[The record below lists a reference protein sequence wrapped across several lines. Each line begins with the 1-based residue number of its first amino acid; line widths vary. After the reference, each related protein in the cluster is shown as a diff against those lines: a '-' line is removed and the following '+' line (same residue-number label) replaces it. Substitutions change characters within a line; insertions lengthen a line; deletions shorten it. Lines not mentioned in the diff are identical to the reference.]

1 MTDLYRVTVAEL
13 LEAADRLQA
22 WTQAGLDPA
31 ATTWPIAATLSNDL
45 LARDESGAHWLY
57 APHAQR
63 WYRHTA
69 AGWQRVSHPPS
80 GPLEAPASPA
90 LLSDR
95 QTADALAAFDPSD
108 NPVALSTVK
117 GPALSAAEGPT
128 ANPTPHEGIS
138 HAIAGLRDAYAQ
150 GRLSSDD
157 ATEIAA
163 RMALLDRQGCFWMPG
178 FWSGE
183 WHRFHAGDW
192 HEAEPPAIDTLV
204 RLDEGPR
211 PCDNCGA
218 QLDSGLICP
227 ACGEAVPPTVVSLEP
242 PGAPLPPEQAGRVLM
257 GVAAYMIG
265 GLGTIPEPVT
275 AEWDPPTDR
284 PQKSTPESI
293 ACPACDHAN
302 PLASRFCNAC
312 GQPLVPPPAAC
323 IPPPPQPESACCA
336 LCGAP
341 LAPEQAFCSQCGQP
355 VPSAQE
361 ASPPRFCPSCGEPAE
376 PGQAFCAHCGQSLR
390 SS

>member
-13 LEAADRLQA
+13 LEAADRIQA
-22 WTQAGLDPA
+22 WARAGLDP
-31 ATTWPIAATLSNDL
+31 AATLSNDL

-57 APHAQR
+57 DPHARR
-63 WYRHTA
+63 WHRHTA
-69 AGWQRVSHPPS
+69 AGWQRASHPS
-80 GPLEAPASPA
+80 TDPLEAPASPA

-95 QTADALAAFDPSD
+95 QTADALAAFDPSV
-108 NPVALSTVK
+108 NPVALSTAK
-117 GPALSAAEGPT
+117 GPTPSAAEGP
-128 ANPTPHEGIS
+128 ALSKAEGATPHEGIS

-192 HEAEPPAIDTLV
+192 REAEPPAIDTLV

-211 PCDNCGA
+211 LCDNCGA

-227 ACGEAVPPTVVSLEP
+227 ACGEAVPPTVVSLQP
-242 PGAPLPPEQAGRVLM
+242 PGAPLPPEQADRVLM
-257 GVAAYMIG
+257 GVAAYMIV
-265 GLGTIPEPVT
+265 GLGTIPEPAT

-284 PQKSTPESI
+284 LQKSTPESI
-293 ACPACDHAN
+293 PCPACGHAN
-302 PLASRFCNAC
+302 PLASRFSNAC
-312 GQPLVPPPAAC
+312 GQPLAPPSAS
-323 IPPPPQPESACCA
+323 IPPPPQPQSTRCA
-336 LCGAP
+336 HCGVP
-341 LAPEQAFCSQCGQP
+341 LAPEQAFCSQCGQA
-355 VPSAQE
+355 VPSADQ
-361 ASPPRFCPSCGEPAE
+361 ASPPRFCPSCGELAE
-376 PGQAFCAHCGQSLR
+376 SDQAFCAHCGHSLR

>member
-1 MTDLYRVTVAEL
+1 MTDLYRTTVAEL
-13 LEAADRLQA
+13 LEAADRIKA
-22 WTQAGLDPA
+22 WAQAGLPGDPA
-31 ATTWPIAATLSNDL
+31 QPNDL
-45 LARDESGAHWLY
+45 PARDQTGAHWLY
-57 APHAQR
+57 DPHAQR
-63 WYRHTA
+63 WHRHSDS
-69 AGWQRVSHPPS
+69 GWQLASRPPT

-95 QTADALAAFDPSD
+95 QTADALSD
-108 NPVALSTVK
+108 LPPQAPPVD
-117 GPALSAAEGPT
+117 
-128 ANPTPHEGIS
+128 NPTPHEGIS

-192 HEAEPPAIDTLV
+192 REAEPPAIDTLV

-211 PCDNCGA
+211 LCDNCGA

-227 ACGEAVPPTVVSLEP
+227 ACGEAVPPTVVSLQP
-242 PGAPLPPEQAGRVLM
+242 PGAPLPPEQADRVLM
-257 GVAAYMIG
+257 GVAAYMIV
-265 GLGTIPEPVT
+265 GLGTIPEPAT

-284 PQKSTPESI
+284 LQKSTPESI
-293 ACPACDHAN
+293 PCPACGHAN

-312 GQPLVPPPAAC
+312 GQPLAPPSAS
-323 IPPPPQPESACCA
+323 IPPPPQPQSTRCA
-336 LCGAP
+336 HCGVP
-341 LAPEQAFCSQCGQP
+341 LAPEQAFCSQCGQA
-355 VPSAQE
+355 VPSADQ
-361 ASPPRFCPSCGEPAE
+361 ASPPRFCPSCGELAE
-376 PGQAFCAHCGQSLR
+376 SDQAFCAHCGHSLR